1 MRRALLLLLAG
12 ATLLAA
18 PASAARPNV
27 SGLRGTRTTRNQLL
41 RVNTPALRGTVP
53 AHPFVNIIVYF
64 GKTSTGA
71 GVDVSTFRAHL
82 GRADITKLFV
92 PIEQNGNVVGMR
104 AAVDPPIVR
113 TNRHANN
120 HLRLTARSVA
130 GGKGKRGVVRDVD
143 RIRFKAID
151 ADNQPPVVHLDAS
164 DELSIPGAQVKFD
177 ASRST
182 DPESDLLT
190 YQWDFGNGDTDAGPS
205 VARTFSGQ
213 TVTATLTVSDG
224 QLSSTSQVTL
234 VGCPAVDDGKTPGLV
249 KVDAGQALEMGA
261 VPVGTTAARTF
272 TVRNRDDAPSSQ
284 LKVDLR
290 ACQFPYPSNP
300 SDPASGS
307 CVTPPEYSF
316 SPSHL
321 DLGPGESADVTVTF
335 APGAEGHRGVEITAL
350 SSASNRCAVRFLG
363 HAYGGNAAGTGPTF
377 AAHPLFYLE
386 SGKSAPSG
394 IFPNGARFT
403 TDDNVSLCQTSA
415 GTLTG
420 DLCVASRDC
429 PANNTCSATPGELEP
444 IDFCGD
450 GSGGLFIITDD
461 GTYTEPN
468 PGPTERSVTIGHID
482 LDGNGNRTGVEIFAR
497 TTTETSQIAC
507 DELAG
512 GRVYAAE
519 FHNFDSPQ
527 CFRDSLETLTAWRKN
542 TGASQSLL
550 DRIDAVEG
558 AQLCDDDIDSA
569 QDLEVVKDGSAVFAA
584 VDGIFAFTGGL
595 YRIWPSPL
603 LMTPDINDFFQVH
616 PDGSVLY
623 VAALPNT
630 GARTV
635 INLYKITQE
644 QAVHGAPLLAEL
656 APCASFDVANNG
668 GRTFV
673 FNSFA
678 ADRAAP
684 GSNDAVVIASF
695 RTTAGG
701 TSGADAILSPNLV
714 VQGTVA
720 FSSPAGATP
729 CGVIGLENLELLDQA
744 SF

>member
-1 MRRALLLLLAG
+1 MRPALMLLLAG
-12 ATLLAA
+12 ATLLVPAA
-18 PASAARPNV
+18 RAARPNV
-27 SGLRGTRTTRNQLL
+27 GGLRATHSTRDQLL

-64 GKTSTGA
+64 GKTVSGA
-71 GVDVSTFRAHL
+71 AVDGATFRAHL

-92 PIEQNGNVVGMR
+92 PIEQDGKVVGMR
-104 AAVDPPIVR
+104 AAVEPPIVR
-113 TNRHANN
+113 VGRHANN
-120 HLRLTARSVA
+120 HLRLTARSVSN
-130 GGKGKRGVVRDVD
+130 GKGRRGVVRDVD
-143 RIRFKAID
+143 RVRFRAVD
-151 ADNQPPVVHLDAS
+151 AANQPPVAHLDAS
-164 DELSIPGAQVKFD
+164 DELIVPGASVKFD

-190 YQWDFGNGDTDAGPS
+190 YQWDFGNGDVDASPILT
-205 VARTFSGQ
+205 RTFAGQ
-213 TVTATLTVSDG
+213 TVTVTLTVSDS
-224 QLSSTSQVTL
+224 QSTSTSQLTL
-234 VGCPAVDDGKTPGLV
+234 VGCPEVDAGRTPGLV
-249 KVDAGQALEMGA
+249 KVDAGQALELGT
-261 VPVGTTAARTF
+261 VPVGSTAARTF
-272 TVRNRDDAPSSQ
+272 TVRNRDDTPTSQ

-290 ACQFPYPSNP
+290 ACRFPYPSDP
-300 SDPASGS
+300 SDPNAGS
-307 CVTPPEYSF
+307 CIPPTEYSF
-316 SPSHL
+316 SPSQL
-321 DLGPGESADVTVTF
+321 DLGPGESADVTLTF
-335 APGAEGHRGVEITAL
+335 APGAEGHRGVEVTAL
-350 SSASNRCAVRFLG
+350 SSAANRCAVRFLG
-363 HAYGGNAAGTGPTF
+363 HAYGGNAAGTGPTL
-377 AAHPLFYLE
+377 ASHPLFYLE

-394 IFPNGARFT
+394 IMPNGARFT
-403 TDDNVSLCQTSA
+403 ADDNVALCQTPT

-429 PANNTCSATPGELEP
+429 PASNVCSATPGELEP

-468 PGPTERSVTIGHID
+468 PGPTERSVTIGHVD
-482 LDGNGNRTGVEIFAR
+482 LDASGNRTGVEIFAR

-527 CFRDSLETLTAWRKN
+527 CFRDSLESLTAWRKA

-569 QDLEVVKDGSAVFAA
+569 QDLEVVKDGSAAFAA
-584 VDGIFAFTGGL
+584 IDGIFAFTGGL

-644 QAVHGAPLLAEL
+644 QAFQGAPLLSEL
-656 APCASFDVANNG
+656 APCATFDVANNG

-678 ADRAAP
+678 ADRTAP
-684 GSNDAVVIASF
+684 GSSDAVVIASF

-701 TSGADAILSPNLV
+701 TSGADAILSPSLV

-720 FSSPAGATP
+720 FSSPAGAAP
-729 CGVIGLENLELLDQA
+729 CSVSGLQNLELLDQA